1 MGFKPSEKVLVALR
15 GVYNLPFNL
24 DDPVSMRVKTSP
36 LKVEKP
42 TLYIC
47 AVWKGS
53 VTVVAIC
60 QLHPSVVISKY
71 TSFVAN

>member
-1 MGFKPSEKVLVALR
+1 
-15 GVYNLPFNL
+15 
-24 DDPVSMRVKTSP
+24 MRVKTSP

-42 TLYIC
+42 IFYIC

-60 QLHPSVVISKY
+60 QLNPSVGISNN

>member
-1 MGFKPSEKVLVALR
+1 
-15 GVYNLPFNL
+15 
-24 DDPVSMRVKTSP
+24 MRVKTSP

-60 QLHPSVVISKY
+60 QLNPSVGISNN